1 MIRCQH
7 ILSPLGQ
14 SLIRPDELVYNL
26 QSMEVQVCQKM
37 EDAALSRLYR
47 GYQDAPDDLWV
58 NELCGSSIQSFL
70 MGKHSRSEWEHA
82 HSYSQHAMVQS
93 QARSTIWLSLDPC
106 TILGALTT
114 MEIQMSI
121 HSPWHKQGT
130 TWASSKNHKNPHPI

>member
-1 MIRCQH
+1 VVPDEGEVGLDEDGDVSDDEEAESVGDKNNRMAMIQCQH

-58 NELCGSSIQSFL
+58 NELCGSSIRSFL
-70 MGKHSRSEWEHA
+70 M
-82 HSYSQHAMVQS
+82 VT
-93 QARSTIWLSLDPC
+93 STI
-106 TILGALTT
+106 
-114 MEIQMSI
+114 
-121 HSPWHKQGT
+121 
-130 TWASSKNHKNPHPI
+130 NHLVVT

>member
-37 EDAALSRLYR
+37 EDAALSRLYW

-121 HSPWHKQGT
+121 QE
-130 TWASSKNHKNPHPI
+130 PHGLAVKITKILILFEQH